1 MYIPLQYQVSEYD
14 CVPTSFINAVSYLF
28 ERNEIPPMVIRH
40 IYMYSLDSVG
50 RDARLGS
57 AGTSKHAVR
66 LLGSWLNSYKFKKFS
81 VNTQF
86 LEKEEVNF
94 GKTNKLFTC
103 LEEEG
108 VALCKIFL
116 YGRQEHYLLMLK
128 VEEGWVFCFD
138 PYYRKTIRGL
148 SKRVYVLKRGDIR
161 SPNLKIRIEWIEKE
175 NDSVRFCLGPIKAR
189 ESLLICK
196 DR

>member
-86 LEKEEVNF
+86 LEKGEVNF
-94 GKTNKLFTC
+94 RKTNKLFTC

-108 VALCKIFL
+108 VALCKTFL

-189 ESLLICK
+189 ESLLICR